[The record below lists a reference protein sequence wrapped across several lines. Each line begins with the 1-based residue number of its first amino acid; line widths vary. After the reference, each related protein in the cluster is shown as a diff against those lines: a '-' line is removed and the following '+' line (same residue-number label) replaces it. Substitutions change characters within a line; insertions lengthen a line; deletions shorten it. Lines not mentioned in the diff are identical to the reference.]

1 MYDNLLKV
9 SRLIF
14 PYSIFSV
21 WALLYFRLCLS
32 VACHTGPS
40 LCSLLLL
47 LSLAFPFIQF
57 SMISCVTRDV
67 ILLFVVAQYPVII
80 LIWQALFK
88 EREELL
94 HCSGCSWYQLIISA
108 LSCFLW
114 LNKSAA
120 FLLTFFPACPQVKCE
135 SNCCFSIEL
144 WALQSVTCC
153 SIKKSAKPELIV
165 SLHWALSWLVFK
177 KTLNYFSFF
186 FMCVLLPLERSQVA
200 LVFLCHMTWNWWPS
214 VSAHL
219 AWRLMIWALG
229 SDGPGWNAKGYEH
242 GNTYS
247 HIQ

>member
-1 MYDNLLKV
+1 MAAADT
-9 SRLIF
+9 SW
-14 PYSIFSV
+14 S
-21 WALLYFRLCLS
+21 
-32 VACHTGPS
+32 
-40 LCSLLLL
+40 SLL
-47 LSLAFPFIQF
+47 SPAF
-57 SMISCVTRDV
+57 CGWTRV
-67 ILLFVVAQYPVII
+67 QHFCWYSFLHVHRSNVKATVV
-80 LIWQALFK
+80 
-88 EREELL
+88 
-94 HCSGCSWYQLIISA
+94 
-108 LSCFLW
+108 
-114 LNKSAA
+114 
-120 FLLTFFPACPQVKCE
+120 
-135 SNCCFSIEL
+135 FSIEL

-177 KTLNYFSFF
+177 KMLNYFSFF

-247 HIQ
+247 VTGYLVPSPRSSLMCFSPHSIWFPCINYRGKTGW